1 MRQRFPQ
8 FKVIKRGKYDIEF
21 IGNLQPKPTSH
32 LYTVSI
38 TYRGSN
44 TPLVRIVSPKLVDNP
59 PHFYKKEN
67 ALCLYHSKDFK
78 WKKEKL
84 IAGNIVA
91 WTSAWLYFYELW
103 LRDDKWYGPEVD
115 HGDLLSLETN

>member
-1 MRQRFPQ
+1 MRHLFPQ
-8 FKVIKRGKYDIEF
+8 FKVIKRGQYDMEF
-21 IGNLQPKPTSH
+21 IGDLQARPNFPI
-32 LYTVSI
+32 YTVSI
-38 TYRGSN
+38 TYRGSA
-44 TPLVRIVSPKLVDNP
+44 TPLVRVVNPQLVESP
-59 PHFYKKEN
+59 PHFYKKEK

-84 IAGNIVA
+84 IARNIVA

-115 HGDLLSLETN
+115 HDDLISLETN